1 MTKAPLAERKHMK
14 SFFFHHLVNSSEHGL
29 AHSSENSLAI
39 NSAHDLTHGTAS
51 QLHIDPEYQ
60 RYCRENSPLYLTAY
74 PSMENTY
81 PVYCEITNNATKL
94 TTSQDLPPN
103 HRFLVDSFR
112 PDEIKK
118 SDEPPSIK
126 FEPPSP
132 LPALKAHDYQR

>member
-1 MTKAPLAERKHMK
+1 MK

-60 RYCRENSPLYLTAY
+60 RYCRENSPLNLTAY

-81 PVYCEITNNATKL
+81 PNNAYFML
-94 TTSQDLPPN
+94 FLN
-103 HRFLVDSFR
+103 FLVF
-112 PDEIKK
+112 
-118 SDEPPSIK
+118 K
-126 FEPPSP
+126 FF
-132 LPALKAHDYQR
+132 LLVLNMGWLCIALAI